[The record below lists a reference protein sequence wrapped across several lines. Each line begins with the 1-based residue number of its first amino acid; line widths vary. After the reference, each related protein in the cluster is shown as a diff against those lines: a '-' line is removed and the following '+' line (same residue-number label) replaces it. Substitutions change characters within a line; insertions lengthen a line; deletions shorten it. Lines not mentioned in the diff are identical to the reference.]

1 MLTRGLGCVQS
12 PKCSEETMA
21 QLGQAFLH
29 ASLLGTEAE
38 ATRLREIKAEYF
50 RQKQQ
55 RAAGEIGLRT
65 NMHML
70 HGLQHRVSCSSMR
83 LLQLRKRPPQQTCC
97 KTCSTAWAAAIKVC
111 GRTVWPLK
119 RRS

>member
-1 MLTRGLGCVQS
+1 
-12 PKCSEETMA
+12 MA

-55 RAAGEIGLRT
+55 RAAGEIGCFSVCRNL
-65 NMHML
+65 HVF
-70 HGLQHRVSCSSMR
+70 HGLQHRVGSSSMS
-83 LLQLRKRPPQQTCC
+83 LLQLSCPSVCHNRHAEWSAAQVEQQHLA
-97 KTCSTAWAAAIKVC
+97 SAAGLC
-111 GRTVWPLK
+111 GRSSLLS
-119 RRS
+119 RQ